1 MIYWDFNLVPEN
13 DTYPY
18 SNEER
23 LPDGKTYRAASLRG
37 SERGKSVIFDLYP
50 YSKPHPQTALRNNG
64 TGNNFGAEALLAIMD
79 AAAALVIVLSSSV
92 RA

>member
-18 SNEER
+18 NNEER

-37 SERGKSVIFDLYP
+37 SERGKSVIFDL
-50 YSKPHPQTALRNNG
+50 LRTPGQND
-64 TGNNFGAEALLAIMD
+64 TLTVGNPTP
-79 AAAALVIVLSSSV
+79 
-92 RA
+92 